1 MDVKKAAAET
11 KDYIVSIR
19 REFHRH
25 PELSLQE
32 FRTAQRIE
40 EELDKFGI
48 PHTRVGETG
57 VLGTLKGAKDN
68 GKVLVLRADI
78 DALPIEE
85 THECVYRSENAG
97 VMHACGHDAHAACL
111 LGAAKILSENRDA
124 FSGKVRLVFQPGE
137 EIGKG
142 AKPFVAAGVLDGA
155 ERVFGLHTAYD
166 LEAGTVG
173 LKPGI
178 NNAAVDHFR
187 IRVHGKSTHVS
198 TPHLGV
204 DALYIASQIVV
215 AVQGL
220 VTRRTSP
227 TEPVI
232 IGIGK
237 LNAGTTYNAVAAFAE
252 MEGTTRTISQ
262 ESRDRVRAQ
271 VSETAQSIAALYGG
285 TAEIAENVDLDIADG
300 EALLSFVHERNIG
313 LVVIGPE
320 APLVDGVADLLRA
333 DGVPVFGPNADG
345 AQLEGSKAYSK
356 EFMMANDIPTA
367 AYGRFDNE
375 ADALAYVREQ
385 GAPIV
390 IKADGLAA
398 GKGVVVAE
406 TVEDAEAAVRA
417 CFDGAFGDAGATVVI
432 EECMTGPECSLL
444 CFVTAGQSFPMA
456 PAQDHKRA
464 YDGDLG
470 PNTGGMG
477 VYSPVPIVTDEEMA
491 AMVAIME
498 KAAAAT
504 AREPFASDYRGTLYG
519 GFMLTPE
526 GPKIVEFNVRFG
538 DPETQVVLPRL
549 ESDLVEV
556 MLAVAEGRPEDVQ
569 LEWSDDWAVSVV
581 LASEGYP
588 GSYEKGKVILG
599 IEEAEEL
606 PGVTVFHAGTRR
618 NYDGEL
624 LTNGGRVLN
633 VVAKGD
639 SFEEARERAYEAC
652 DLINFEGK
660 MYRHDIG
667 KKALQGRSAWDQ

>member
-1 MDVKKAAAET
+1 MKKFILTDTEIKEAVAFRRECHQYPELGYEET
-11 KDYIVSIR
+11 ETTEKIR
-19 REFHRH
+19 RK
-25 PELSLQE
+25 LQE
-32 FRTAQRIE
+32 W
-40 EELDKFGI
+40 GI
-48 PHTRVGETG
+48 PILDTG
-57 VLGTLKGAKDN
+57 LKTGLVASIGQ
-68 GKVLVLRADI
+68 GKEPQCIALRADI

-285 TAEIAENVDLDIADG
+285 TAEIEWTDFAA
-300 EALLSFVHERNIG
+300 ALV
-313 LVVIGPE
+313 
-320 APLVDGVADLLRA
+320 
-333 DGVPVFGPNADG
+333 
-345 AQLEGSKAYSK
+345 
-356 EFMMANDIPTA
+356 NDPQVC
-367 AYGRFDNE
+367 E
-375 ADALAYVREQ
+375 
-385 GAPIV
+385 
-390 IKADGLAA
+390 
-398 GKGVVVAE
+398 
-406 TVEDAEAAVRA
+406 EAAR
-417 CFDGAFGDAGATVVI
+417 VVD
-432 EECMTGPECSLL
+432 ELL
-444 CFVTAGQSFPMA
+444 GEGHV
-456 PAQDHKRA
+456 
-464 YDGDLG
+464 
-470 PNTGGMG
+470 
-477 VYSPVPIVTDEEMA
+477 VTD
-491 AMVAIME
+491 
-498 KAAAAT
+498 
-504 AREPFASDYRGTLYG
+504 RELSLSGDNFAEFELYKPGAYAYLGTGNPDLPHTMITNHNG
-519 GFMLTPE
+519 GFDVDENALVT
-526 GPKIVEFNVRFG
+526 GAGLYVGYTVA
-538 DPETQVVLPRL
+538 RL
-549 ESDLVEV
+549 
-556 MLAVAEGRPEDVQ
+556 G
-569 LEWSDDWAVSVV
+569 
-581 LASEGYP
+581 
-588 GSYEKGKVILG
+588 
-599 IEEAEEL
+599 
-606 PGVTVFHAGTRR
+606 
-618 NYDGEL
+618 
-624 LTNGGRVLN
+624 
-633 VVAKGD
+633 
-639 SFEEARERAYEAC
+639 
-652 DLINFEGK
+652 
-660 MYRHDIG
+660 
-667 KKALQGRSAWDQ
+667 

>member
-57 VLGTLKGAKDN
+57 VLGTLKGARDN

-97 VMHACGHDAHAACL
+97 FMHACGHDAHAACL

-271 VSETAQSIAALYGG
+271 VSETAQALRRYGG
-285 TAEIAENVDLDIADG
+285 TAEISGRTCAALVNDPQVCEEAARVVD
-300 EALLSFVHERNIG
+300 ELLGRRTRCLNRELSSAAIILPSLSCISRARSVSRHRQSGFAHTMITNHNG
-313 LVVIGPE
+313 GFD
-320 APLVDGVADLLRA
+320 VDEYLRA
-333 DGVPVFGPNADG
+333 GTG
-345 AQLEGSKAYSK
+345 L
-356 EFMMANDIPTA
+356 
-367 AYGRFDNE
+367 
-375 ADALAYVREQ
+375 YV
-385 GAPIV
+385 
-390 IKADGLAA
+390 
-398 GKGVVVAE
+398 
-406 TVEDAEAAVRA
+406 
-417 CFDGAFGDAGATVVI
+417 AT
-432 EECMTGPECSLL
+432 
-444 CFVTAGQSFPMA
+444 QS
-456 PAQDHKRA
+456 R
-464 YDGDLG
+464 
-470 PNTGGMG
+470 GG
-477 VYSPVPIVTDEEMA
+477 
-491 AMVAIME
+491 
-498 KAAAAT
+498 
-504 AREPFASDYRGTLYG
+504 
-519 GFMLTPE
+519 
-526 GPKIVEFNVRFG
+526 
-538 DPETQVVLPRL
+538 
-549 ESDLVEV
+549 
-556 MLAVAEGRPEDVQ
+556 
-569 LEWSDDWAVSVV
+569 
-581 LASEGYP
+581 
-588 GSYEKGKVILG
+588 
-599 IEEAEEL
+599 
-606 PGVTVFHAGTRR
+606 
-618 NYDGEL
+618 
-624 LTNGGRVLN
+624 
-633 VVAKGD
+633 
-639 SFEEARERAYEAC
+639 
-652 DLINFEGK
+652 
-660 MYRHDIG
+660 
-667 KKALQGRSAWDQ
+667 